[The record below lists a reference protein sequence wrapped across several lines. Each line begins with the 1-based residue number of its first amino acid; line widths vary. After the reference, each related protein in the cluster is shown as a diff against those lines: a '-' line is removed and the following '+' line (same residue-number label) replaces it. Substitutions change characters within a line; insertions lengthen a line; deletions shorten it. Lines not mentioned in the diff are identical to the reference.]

1 MALRMLEL
9 KEPAAAEVHSTGG
22 RSEHE
27 GDLEAQAAHSQ
38 GAKFASHAHQG
49 HEVEGLKETAEDV
62 AEQRCQS
69 LIEIN
74 RKRSRNAW
82 AVPETAKMFLQKGQ
96 LTGHGRSDD
105 GPFG

>member
-9 KEPAAAEVHSTGG
+9 GEPAAAEVHSTGG

-69 LIEIN
+69 LNIITLNIGWKWSQN
-74 RKRSRNAW
+74 R
-82 AVPETAKMFLQKGQ
+82 
-96 LTGHGRSDD
+96 D
-105 GPFG
+105 G